1 MPTMNEVIK
10 QAIDKSRTNS
20 YNTGG
25 NGLNINLES
34 IANTSRVQLEQ
45 KDLDRFRV
53 ALCSAVAAKAVL
65 EARNTY
71 NHLTFFKK

>member
-10 QAIDKSRTNS
+10 QAIDKSRNS
-20 YNTGG
+20 STSSHGNSG

-34 IANTSRVQLEQ
+34 IANSARVQLEQ
-45 KDLDRFRV
+45 KDLDGFSV

-65 EARNTY
+65 EARNT
-71 NHLTFFKK
+71 